1 LRSQPRRR
9 TIRGVVLALLIALAL
24 GLFFALPWIGA
35 VAWVS
40 SRVGWKRVLW
50 SENGKEF
57 PTQAASLRS
66 FQSHR

>member
-1 LRSQPRRR
+1 V
-9 TIRGVVLALLIALAL
+9 VVLGLLIGLAF

-50 SENGKEF
+50 SENGQEF
-57 PTQAASLRS
+57 PTEATSLRS
-66 FQSHR
+66 FMGYR